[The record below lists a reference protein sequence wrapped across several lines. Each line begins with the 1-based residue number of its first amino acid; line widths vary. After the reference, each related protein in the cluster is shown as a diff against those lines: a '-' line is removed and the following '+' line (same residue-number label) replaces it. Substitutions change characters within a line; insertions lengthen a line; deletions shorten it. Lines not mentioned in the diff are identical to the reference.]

1 MSVWSTCRRGTT
13 VGKKSPL
20 QWRANTQADVS
31 RVLYSRDEKF
41 AAFCV
46 AEVGNVS
53 KCSSES
59 TQSIV
64 TFFYDVEVTR
74 DAKNETVYSVVPI
87 NDTSTG
93 TPYVDTQAGVDKR
106 MAAVMADNST
116 GPLAKLFFDTNF
128 GVVCCP
134 FRSFTSFTSFIHTFI
149 HSYIH
154 ACLFIRL
161 M

>member
-1 MSVWSTCRRGTT
+1 M
-13 VGKKSPL
+13 
-20 QWRANTQADVS
+20 
-31 RVLYSRDEKF
+31 
-41 AAFCV
+41 
-46 AEVGNVS
+46 GNVS
-53 KCSSES
+53 ECSSES

-64 TFFYDVEVTR
+64 TFFYDIKVTR

-116 GPLAKLFFDTNF
+116 RPLAKLFFDTNF
-128 GVVCCP
+128 GMVLSSP
-134 FRSFTSFTSFIHTFI
+134 FRSFVRSLGH
-149 HSYIH
+149 Y
-154 ACLFIRL
+154 CLFVICL